1 MGSRGETAARQ
12 YSAVGAAGPTRAV
25 SQHPRGVLLLV
36 VSPLPMKV
44 PVPGGSPW
52 YQREGSSSP
61 SSPARPAG
69 WVLRLAGNVDVSGA
83 MLWEIVFFQFR
94 GCLFCV
100 GKRDSSAGLRGHRDC
115 SQEKEFSDFR
125 ELWIQAIIQLN
136 VIFLHC

>member
-1 MGSRGETAARQ
+1 MG
-12 YSAVGAAGPTRAV
+12 
-25 SQHPRGVLLLV
+25 PRGASGRAAALRAALLALLV
-36 VSPLPMKV
+36 C
-44 PVPGGSPW
+44 
-52 YQREGSSSP
+52 
-61 SSPARPAG
+61 
-69 WVLRLAGNVDVSGA
+69 VLRLAGKVDVSGA